1 MSKQSKTRKRRT
13 SEEKLAL
20 LKRHLLKGEKV
31 SVICE
36 EEGIA
41 PSQFYG
47 WQQALF
53 DNGAQALD
61 RKGKASTAKESKRV
75 QGLQA
80 ELDKTKAKL
89 SDKHEVLSELMSEY
103 ITLKKSTGL

>member
-1 MSKQSKTRKRRT
+1 MSKQPKTRKIRT

-20 LKRHLLKGEKV
+20 LKRHLVKGEKV
-31 SVICE
+31 SDICE

-61 RKGKASTAKESKRV
+61 RKGKATNAKESKRV
-75 QGLQA
+75 QELQS

-103 ITLKKSTGL
+103 IALKKSTGL

>member
-1 MSKQSKTRKRRT
+1 MSKQPKARKRRT

-20 LKRHLLKGEKV
+20 IKRHLLKGEKV
-31 SVICE
+31 SDICD

-61 RKGKASTAKESKRV
+61 RKGKVSAIKESKRV
-75 QGLQA
+75 QELQT
-80 ELDKTKAKL
+80 ELDKTKARL
-89 SDKHEVLSELMSEY
+89 SNKHEVLSELMSEY